1 MSFGT
6 GLSGLNA
13 SAKNLDVIGHNIANA
28 NTTGMKAG
36 RAEFAELYASS
47 LGAAGG
53 SNGGIGVSV
62 ATVSQQFSQGNLKVT
77 GNSLDMGINGE
88 GFFKVALTDGS
99 TAYTRAG
106 EFKLDSEGYIVTNVG
121 AKLHGYTPDVP
132 GGIIVTGATKP
143 LQLPT
148 GGLIEAQPTTMVTA
162 RANLNASA
170 PVLTEIIPPATV
182 ATAIPL
188 PTASTTPSA
197 ATVIRDEHKQFG
209 TTVNAY
215 DELGNAVPVT
225 IYYVKTDAN
234 KWQQLV
240 SLDGNN
246 AAFSQEI
253 EFNAADESPAP
264 APPAVGFKAGY
275 PINGYAPLSITI
287 PAATA
292 PAVAPTAPLTL
303 EIQYGNGPDAWTL
316 SQFGSNFA
324 VFDIN
329 QDGYSAGELTSIST
343 SEDGIISARYS
354 NGTSQEI
361 GQIALSRFRNTQG
374 LNPISG
380 GYWGETASSGNP
392 IEGQPQSGRFGQVRA
407 SALEESNVD
416 LTAELVNMIVAQ
428 RSYQAN
434 AQTIKT
440 QDQVLTTLVNLR

>member
-62 ATVSQQFSQGNLKVT
+62 ATVSQQFSQGNIKNT
-77 GNSLDMGINGE
+77 GNSLDMAVNGD

-99 TAYTRAG
+99 TAYTRNG
-106 EFKLDSEGYIVTNVG
+106 EFKLDSEGFIVTNAG

-132 GGIIVTGATKP
+132 GGVIVTGATKP

-148 GGLIEAQPTTMVTA
+148 GGLIEAQPTTVITA
-162 RANLNASA
+162 TANLDSSA

-182 ATAIPL
+182 ATPIPL
-188 PTASTTPSA
+188 PTPSTTPSA
-197 ATVIRDEHKQFG
+197 ATLIRDEHKKYG

-225 IYYVKTDAN
+225 MYYVKTGPN
-234 KWQQLV
+234 EWEQLV
-240 SLDGNN
+240 SLDGKN
-246 AAFSQEI
+246 AAFGQTI
-253 EFNAADESPAP
+253 EFNAADETPAP
-264 APPAVGFKAGY
+264 APPAVPFKAGY
-275 PINGYAPLSITI
+275 PVNGYAPLSITI

-292 PAVAPTAPLTL
+292 PAVAPTADMTL

-316 SQFGSNFA
+316 SQFGSGFS
-324 VFDIN
+324 VFDVN

-343 SEDGIISARYS
+343 SEDGIVSARYS
-354 NGTSQEI
+354 NGTTQEV
-361 GQIALSRFRNTQG
+361 GQIALSRFRNVQG
-374 LNPISG
+374 LNPING
-380 GYWGETASSGNP
+380 GYWGETSESGNP
-392 IEGQPQSGRFGQVRA
+392 IEGQPQTGRFGQVRE
-407 SALEESNVD
+407 SSLEESNVD